1 MALFS
6 VGVNTRNRASP
17 QELACRSGPS
27 TLCDRAVGPIQGLAH
42 HQAGRYFINVLQSV
56 QSVLRKYADFTTR
69 AARPE
74 FWWFVLF
81 AGIAHLALNS
91 LNIFTDHG
99 TVYLGASLSG
109 AFGFATVVPALAVT
123 VRRLRDAGR
132 SWVEL
137 FWLLLPIAGLI
148 VLIVH
153 LSEPSRPQTA
163 NPSTPAVEPAPVG
176 VAS

>member
-1 MALFS
+1 M
-6 VGVNTRNRASP
+6 
-17 QELACRSGPS
+17 
-27 TLCDRAVGPIQGLAH
+27 
-42 HQAGRYFINVLQSV
+42 NVLQSV
-56 QSVLRKYADFTTR
+56 QAVLRKYADFTTG

-132 SWVEL
+132 SWAEL

-163 NPSTPAVEPAPVG
+163 SPSAPAVEPEPVG
-176 VAS
+176 AAS